1 MIAANSMDAAP
12 RDGRLL
18 RLLVD
23 YSPEAN
29 AAEIEQMSAAGY
41 LWPHTPFED
50 TCETAWTVGFNS
62 LENTGEDKWQ
72 FVGWHW
78 SQDCFTEGYGVVVG
92 WLPFHD
98 PSPSEAQAQIGVLE
112 ARLAELNSLLNA
124 PELRDFAYGAV
135 LEAAHQRERFSVDH
149 DAGKGPEDWFWLV
162 GYLAGKALRSAIA
175 GDLDKALHHCI
186 STAAV
191 LANWHA
197 ALLGADNRM
206 RPGIA
211 PPDGEGRP

>member
-1 MIAANSMDAAP
+1 MIAPIRMILFCPSCGAQHVDAPDPANGWHDPPHLSHLCAVCGHIWRPADVP
-12 RDGRLL
+12 TSG
-18 RLLVD
+18 V
-23 YSPEAN
+23 
-29 AAEIEQMSAAGY
+29 AEIGRKGSRDAIPIRG
-41 LWPHTPFED
+41 HTPL
-50 TCETAWTVGFNS
+50 A
-62 LENTGEDKWQ
+62 
-72 FVGWHW
+72 
-78 SQDCFTEGYGVVVG
+78 
-92 WLPFHD
+92 
-98 PSPSEAQAQIGVLE
+98 LE
-112 ARLAELNSLLNA
+112 AARLRGLLNA

-186 STAAV
+186 STAAA

-211 PPDGEGRP
+211 PPDGEGGA

>member
-1 MIAANSMDAAP
+1 MIAPIRMILFCPSCGAQHVDAPDPANGWHDPPHLSHLCAVCGHIWRPADVP
-12 RDGRLL
+12 TSG
-18 RLLVD
+18 V
-23 YSPEAN
+23 
-29 AAEIEQMSAAGY
+29 AEIGRKGSRDAIPIRG
-41 LWPHTPFED
+41 HTP
-50 TCETAWTVGFNS
+50 
-62 LENTGEDKWQ
+62 
-72 FVGWHW
+72 
-78 SQDCFTEGYGVVVG
+78 
-92 WLPFHD
+92 
-98 PSPSEAQAQIGVLE
+98 
-112 ARLAELNSLLNA
+112 LA
-124 PELRDFAYGAV
+124 

-186 STAAV
+186 STAAA

-211 PPDGEGRP
+211 PPDGEGGA